1 MSSALT
7 LSFPNSTSVLSLNI
21 TSAKI
26 TESFDEITQVE
37 CEAYYEGV
45 QEHLINILDENK
57 DFFYAKLYL
66 STPIATKRIGG
77 DTQVFSL
84 VGWQLKFLDKTSSHK
99 SINQRFF
106 FSFVLFSSLFLLK
119 QNISS
124 RIFYQRSVVD
134 VALSILSV
142 YAPKIQKEVDCSMLQ
157 GNYPLIEY
165 LTQYQESD
173 LDFLRRICSNA
184 GIFLLEQEDKI
195 YLCDTPFITQGDNT
209 LASYESLTKK
219 HSFPYREN
227 PNNPLN
233 EEFFHH
239 LSFHNLL
246 SCKNTLFS
254 SFNPISPST
263 TITTN
268 SLALHSQ
275 ETPFSSLF
283 HSSAFASSLNS
294 SEEKRS
300 HIQALRAQMEG
311 YILEIKSNILEL
323 RVGDEVHIQSLS
335 SSLLPT
341 NLADEESKYKIIS
354 ITHYFK
360 DKADLSSSLG
370 GEGES
375 SYQNT
380 LLLLPS
386 SIPFFTRPIDKP
398 RVYGGSIGLVVGE
411 SDENILENIAGQK
424 NTIHTDTQGRIKV
437 AFAYSLAQ
445 LSLDQKRFDG
455 ENLGQSLNTCYLRVL
470 NPIASENAGFFAIP
484 RIGDEVFI
492 QFLEGDCDKPIVAG
506 SFYNTNSS
514 IPHAQDHHFTSL
526 SASTLGKEN
535 TNKRSEI
542 TINPT
547 QEREE
552 IYIHAQKN
560 RRAIIN
566 HDDEELIK
574 HNKKTT
580 IQGTQSTHIALA
592 SVENVGGLKD
602 VNVGAESMEN
612 VMLSK
617 DTQVGGSYTINVGAE
632 FKSRVVGEVQE
643 YVGGSKEVKILE
655 NLNEEISGDIKSQ
668 ISGTKTENIQ
678 GDYQLITQNNVELE
692 SQSQIHL
699 KAKENIDLQSEHTS
713 ILAKESTTIESKACS
728 ISTQEGASLED
739 KKEITLKVEKG
750 IIDIKSDSIVLK
762 AGGVEVTIGKDGFVV
777 KGGEVKSE

>member
-1 MSSALT
+1 MSSTLT
-7 LSFPNSTSVLSLNI
+7 LSFPNSTSTLSLSI

-26 TESFDEITQVE
+26 TEGFDEIAQVE
-37 CEAYYEGV
+37 CEAYYEGI
-45 QEHLINILDENK
+45 QENLVNILDENK

-66 STPIATKRIGG
+66 STPIASKRIGG

-84 VGWQLKFLDKTSSHK
+84 VGWQLRFLEKTSSHK

-106 FSFVLFSSLFLLK
+106 FSFVLFSPLFLLK
-119 QNISS
+119 QNTSS

-134 VALSILSV
+134 VALSIFAV

-165 LTQYQESD
+165 ITQYQESD
-173 LDFLRRICSNA
+173 FDFLRRICSNA
-184 GIFLLEQEDKI
+184 GIFFLEQEDKI
-195 YLCDTPFITQGDNT
+195 YLCDTPFITQGENT
-209 LASYESLTKK
+209 SASYETLTKK
-219 HSFPYREN
+219 HSFPYKEN

-233 EEFFHH
+233 EEFLHH
-239 LSFHNLL
+239 LSFHNQL

-254 SFNPISPST
+254 SFNPLSPNT

-275 ETPFSSLF
+275 ETAFSSLT
-283 HSSAFASSLNS
+283 HSCAFASSLNT
-294 SEEKRS
+294 SEGVRS
-300 HIQALRAQMEG
+300 NLLALRAQMEG
-311 YILEIKSNILEL
+311 YILEAKSNILEF

-341 NLADEESKYKIIS
+341 NLEDKENKYKIIS

-370 GEGES
+370 GDGDS

-380 LLLLPS
+380 IYLLSS

-411 SDENILENIAGQK
+411 SDENILENIAEQR
-424 NTIHTDTQGRIKV
+424 NTIYTDTQGRIKV

-445 LSLDQKRFDG
+445 LSLDQKRFEG
-455 ENLGQSLNTCYLRVL
+455 EDLGQSLNTCYLRVL
-470 NPIASENAGFFAIP
+470 NPVASENAGFFAIP

-514 IPHAQDHHFTSL
+514 IPHPQDHHFTSL

-535 TNKRSEI
+535 TGKRSEI
-542 TINPT
+542 TLKTTPD
-547 QEREE
+547 REE
-552 IYIHAQKN
+552 VFIHAQKD
-560 RRAIIN
+560 RKAIID
-566 HDDEELIK
+566 HDDEELVK

-580 IQGTQSTHIALA
+580 IKGMQSTHIALA
-592 SVENVGGLKD
+592 SVENVGGMKD

-612 VMLSK
+612 VGFSK

-632 FKSRVVGEVQE
+632 FKTRVAGEVQE
-643 YVGGSKEVKILE
+643 YVGGSKEVQILE
-655 NLNEEISGDIKSQ
+655 NLNEEILGDVRSQ
-668 ISGTKTENIQ
+668 ISGSKRENIQ
-678 GDYQLITQNNVELE
+678 GDYQLNTQNNAEIE

-699 KAKENIDLQSEHTS
+699 KAKENIDLQSEHAS

-739 KKEITLKVEKG
+739 KKEITLKVKEG

-762 AGGVEVTIGKDGFVV
+762 AGGVEVTIGKDGLVV

>member
-1 MSSALT
+1 MSSTLT
-7 LSFPNSTSVLSLNI
+7 ISFPNSTSTLSFNL
-21 TSAKI
+21 TSAQI

-45 QEHLINILDENK
+45 QEHLINILNENK
-57 DFFYAKLYL
+57 DFFYASLSL

-77 DTQVFSL
+77 GTQVFSL
-84 VGWQLKFLDKTSSHK
+84 VGWQLKFLEKTSSYK

-106 FSFVLFSSLFLLK
+106 FSFSLYSPLFLLK
-119 QNISS
+119 QNTSS
-124 RIFYQRSVVD
+124 RIFYQQSVVD
-134 VALSILSV
+134 IALSILSV
-142 YAPKIQKEVDCSMLQ
+142 YASKIQKEADCSLLQ

-184 GIFLLEQEDKI
+184 GIFLLEKDEKI
-195 YLCDTPFITQGDNT
+195 YLCDTPFVTQGDNT
-209 LASYESLTKK
+209 SASYESLTKK

-227 PNNPLN
+227 PNNPTN

-254 SFNPISPST
+254 SFNPISPNT

-275 ETPFSSLF
+275 ETPFSSLI

-354 ITHYFK
+354 ITHLFA
-360 DKADLSSSLG
+360 DKSDLSSSLG
-370 GEGES
+370 GKEGN

-386 SIPFFTRPIDKP
+386 SIPFFTRPINKP

-506 SFYNTNSS
+506 SFYNANSS

-580 IQGTQSTHIALA
+580 IQGTQTTHTALA

-617 DTQVGGSYTINVGAE
+617 DTQVGGSYTINIGAE
-632 FKSRVVGEVQE
+632 FKTRVVGEVQE

-678 GDYQLITQNNVELE
+678 GDYQLNTQNNAELE

-699 KAKENIDLQSEHTS
+699 KAKENIDLQSEHAS

-762 AGGVEVTIGKDGFVV
+762 AGGVEVTIGKDGLVV